1 MAESSAPAGA
11 AEGFVPGEDIG
22 VSSWLTIDQV
32 LISKFGEATLDADPM
47 HVDPQWAA
55 SKGPF
60 GHTVAFGF
68 LTMSLL
74 TNLLHDA
81 SHTTWAINPG
91 AEGYYLNY
99 GFDRMRLIAP
109 VPVGARIRGH
119 FKTLDRTV
127 DEKDRHLVKIGVEIE
142 IESQDRPAL
151 VGEWLTIW
159 VPPGEG

>member
-1 MAESSAPAGA
+1 MAEGSAPAA
-11 AEGFVPGEDIG
+11 AEGFIPGQDIG
-22 VSSWLTIDQV
+22 VSAWLTINQD

-47 HVDPQWAA
+47 HVDPRWAKE
-55 SKGPF
+55 KGPF

-81 SHTTWAINPG
+81 SSTTWSVEPG
-91 AEGYYLNY
+91 EEGYYLNY

-109 VPVGARIRGH
+109 VPVGSRIRGR
-119 FKTLDRTV
+119 FKTLDRRV
-127 DEKDRHLVKIGVEIE
+127 DAKDRHLVKIGVEIE
-142 IESQDRPAL
+142 IEGQERPAL

-159 VPPGEG
+159 VPPQAA

>member
-1 MAESSAPAGA
+1 MAEGSAPAGA
-11 AEGFVPGEDIG
+11 AEGFVAGKEIG
-22 VSSWLTIDQV
+22 VSSWLTIDQS
-32 LISKFGEATLDADPM
+32 LISKFGDATLDADPM
-47 HVDPQWAA
+47 HVDPQWAQT
-55 SKGPF
+55 KGPF

-81 SHTTWAINPG
+81 SRTTWSVEPG
-91 AEGYYLNY
+91 DEGYYLNY

-109 VPVGARIRGH
+109 VPVGSRIRGH

-127 DEKDRHLVKIGVEIE
+127 DEKGRHLVKIGVEIE
-142 IESQDRPAL
+142 IEGHDRPAL

-159 VPPGEG
+159 VPPHEA